1 MHLPSDCPFSAPSSP
16 SLRIRLYSS
25 AAGFAD
31 AAATATYDRISAS
44 LAFTRTLAL
53 LRDNIGFPERP
64 GRDLETLWDDHLR
77 AKFSGKDTA
86 VAMFGTLSPGATVL
100 HIPTL
105 TGATGEHA
113 LRRFYQEFFLPG
125 VPPSLRITL
134 VSRTVGVDKI
144 VDEVVLAFRHTCEIP
159 WMLPGVPATD
169 REVEVPIVVVVT
181 VRAGKL
187 VREHVYWD
195 QASVLVQVGLLQK
208 GTLPVVGVEAAKK
221 VLEERTV
228 EVNKLRTGW

>member
-1 MHLPSDCPFSAPSSP
+1 LHLPSDCPFSAPSSS

-31 AAATATYDRISAS
+31 AAATTAYDRTSAS

-53 LRDNIGFPERP
+53 LRDNIGSLERP
-64 GRDLETLWDDHLR
+64 GGDLETLWDDHLLTR
-77 AKFSGKDTA
+77 FSDKGTTA
-86 VAMFGTLSPGATVL
+86 AATLGTLSRGATVL

-105 TGATGEHA
+105 VGAAGEHA
-113 LRRFYQEFFLPG
+113 LRRFYQEIFLPG

-144 VDEVVLAFRHTCEIP
+144 VDEMVLAFRHTCEIP
-159 WMLPGVPATD
+159 WMLPGVPPTD
-169 REVEVPIVVVVT
+169 REVEVPIVTVVT

-187 VREHVYWD
+187 VKEHVYWD

-208 GTLPVVGVEAAKK
+208 GTLPVVGVEAAWK
-221 VLEERTV
+221 VLDERAV
-228 EVNKLRTGW
+228 